1 MSIERRYILTVIVG
15 ISFLAFGSVD
25 SAYAVDF
32 VLSDAA
38 SCIGLP
44 GGGEVWAGTTC
55 TKSGNLNLSAGDTL
69 TISPGITLTF
79 TGNFDLRN
87 DGVITNNGIINFVSG
102 GDINNRKF
110 GDFTNSG
117 IIMLDSTVGNTGRLL
132 NQDNAIFTN
141 TISGS
146 IILDGSGGAN
156 NNRAQLRNQESAS
169 FTNAGTITM
178 DGNSKNSAQLRN
190 QGTTA
195 SFTNSGTI
203 TITGVAD
210 NSGRLRNQGTA
221 GFTNSGTITITGVAE
236 QAGWL
241 LNQGTSTFSNSG
253 TITIMGTSNNSG
265 QFRNLGSA
273 SITNSGTITI
283 TGDTGD
289 SGLVINLSVIINSG
303 SFTTNNNFNN
313 KNANSAITNSGS
325 IQITLVLDNT
335 GGFIFNDCGEITFG
349 SISGNPIQETPICEF
364 GKSNAYEDATIGKSH
379 GGKQVVENGICIDI
393 RCWTVTAHYHQDF
406 DLVKM
411 LSDST
416 HTISTTVFCQ
426 HGVSKCNYV
435 AFGVSP
441 YGTNINDSVWKIILQ
456 KDHLDNWT
464 MKVIDPDRY
473 LGEVTSTTQIV
484 NDNRYLSASATIEFK
499 KPTPGMILN
508 IEVRDS
514 GGGYR
519 DFKFNDGITIAD
531 AYAYPSIETSYE
543 APLEI
548 APICLNENPNKRYTC
563 AFNLVREWTI
573 KNAEAALKQ
582 ITK

>member
-1 MSIERRYILTVIVG
+1 MISMNIWRGYLLVSVIVG
-15 ISFLAFGSVD
+15 ISFLAFDLAD
-25 SAYAVDF
+25 SAYATTF
-32 VLSDAA
+32 TISDQA
-38 SCIGLP
+38 SCMAIG
-44 GGGEVWAGTTC
+44 GVWTAATSTC
-55 TKSGNLNLSAGDTL
+55 TLSATLTISVGDTL
-69 TISPGITLTF
+69 TVTNGVTLEFST
-79 TGNFDLRN
+79 N
-87 DGVITNNGIINFVSG
+87 DNLINNG
-102 GDINNRKF
+102 D
-110 GDFTNSG
+110 
-117 IIMLDSTVGNTGRLL
+117 
-132 NQDNAIFTN
+132 
-141 TISGS
+141 
-146 IILDGSGGAN
+146 
-156 NNRAQLRNQESAS
+156 
-169 FTNAGTITM
+169 
-178 DGNSKNSAQLRN
+178 
-190 QGTTA
+190 
-195 SFTNSGTI
+195 
-203 TITGVAD
+203 
-210 NSGRLRNQGTA
+210 
-221 GFTNSGTITITGVAE
+221 
-236 QAGWL
+236 
-241 LNQGTSTFSNSG
+241 
-253 TITIMGTSNNSG
+253 
-265 QFRNLGSA
+265 
-273 SITNSGTITI
+273 ITNSGTITI
-283 TGDTGD
+283 TGTNNTNGQLRNQNNADFTNSGTIILTGGNDD
-289 SGLVINLSVIINSG
+289 SGRLENNGDFTNSGTITLTGSTEQSGWILNRGSSTLTNSGTITITGTSLNSGQLRNLDAASITNSGTISLMGVNAGIGDVSALVINLSVLTNSD
-303 SFTTNNNFNN
+303 SFTTNNGFNN
-313 KNANSAITNSGS
+313 NNANSVIINSGS

-335 GGFIFNDCGEITFG
+335 AGFIFNDCGEITFG

-456 KDHLDNWT
+456 KDHRDNWT
-464 MKVIDPDRY
+464 MKVIDPDGY

-548 APICLNENPNKRYTC
+548 APLCLNENPNKRYTC
-563 AFNLVREWTI
+563 AFDKVRDWTI
-573 KNAEAALKQ
+573 KNAEAALEQ

>member
-1 MSIERRYILTVIVG
+1 MGIGRGYLLVSVIVG
-15 ISFLAFGSVD
+15 ISFLVFDLAD
-25 SAYAVDF
+25 SAYATTF
-32 VLSDAA
+32 TISDKDSCENGPAEIPPGIEGVWTAA
-38 SCIGLP
+38 TS
-44 GGGEVWAGTTC
+44 TC
-55 TKSGNLNLSAGDTL
+55 TLSATLTIAVGDTL
-69 TISPGITLTF
+69 TVTNGVTLEFST
-79 TGNFDLRN
+79 N
-87 DGVITNNGIINFVSG
+87 DNLINQ
-102 GDINNRKF
+102 GDI
-110 GDFTNSG
+110 
-117 IIMLDSTVGNTGRLL
+117 
-132 NQDNAIFTN
+132 
-141 TISGS
+141 
-146 IILDGSGGAN
+146 
-156 NNRAQLRNQESAS
+156 
-169 FTNAGTITM
+169 
-178 DGNSKNSAQLRN
+178 
-190 QGTTA
+190 
-195 SFTNSGTI
+195 TNSGTI
-203 TITGVAD
+203 TITGTKDD
-210 NSGRLRNQGTA
+210 NGRLENNGD
-221 GFTNSGTITITGVAE
+221 FTNSGTIILTGSNDDSGRLENNGDFTNSGIITITGSTE
-236 QAGWL
+236 QSGWI
-241 LNQGTSTFSNSG
+241 LNKGSLTLTNFG
-253 TITIMGTSNNSG
+253 RITITGTNLNSG
-265 QFRNLGSA
+265 QLRNLGSA

-289 SGLVINLSVIINSG
+289 SGLVINLSVLTNSG

-313 KNANSAITNSGS
+313 NNANSAITNSGS

-349 SISGNPIQETPICEF
+349 SISGNPIQETTICEF

-456 KDHLDNWT
+456 KDHRDNWT
-464 MKVIDPDRY
+464 MKVIDPDGY
-473 LGEVTSTTQIV
+473 LGEVTSTTEIV

-543 APLEI
+543 VPLEI
-548 APICLNENPNKRYTC
+548 APLCLNENPNKRYTC
-563 AFNLVREWTI
+563 AFDKVRDWTI
-573 KNAEAALKQ
+573 KNAEAALEQ